1 MSIKMSH
8 CQLAWL
14 LDVARAGDAGLA
26 ITPSSEGIVELPAGV
41 VDLSYANGWRATV
54 TTLGKRLVEAIRKKD
69 AA

>member
-1 MSIKMSH
+1 MSH

-26 ITPSSEGIVELPAGV
+26 ITPSSEGIVEMPAGV
-41 VDLSYANGWRATV
+41 VSLTYANGWRATV
-54 TTLGKRLVEAIRKKD
+54 TPLGRRLVKAIKKKD